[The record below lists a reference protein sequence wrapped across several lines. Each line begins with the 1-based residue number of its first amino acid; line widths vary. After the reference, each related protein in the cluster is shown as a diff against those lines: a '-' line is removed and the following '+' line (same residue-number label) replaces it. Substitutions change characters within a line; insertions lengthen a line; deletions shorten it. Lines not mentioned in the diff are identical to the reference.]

1 MATSGTAPTA
11 SARPASLFAL
21 LLALTLSPAALAQ
34 SVFINEIHY
43 DNVGGDVGEFVE
55 IAGPAGTDLEGW
67 SIVFYNGANGNTD
80 SPAVNISGVTID
92 DEGDGFGAVSFARTG
107 IQNGA
112 PDGLALVNA
121 DGDVV
126 QFLSY
131 EGSFTANNGPAAGL
145 TSEDIGV
152 DEQPAPPAGQSLQLK
167 GAGTTYDDFA
177 WTAPTPESPGDI
189 NDGQTFVGAPMAGGP
204 IVVTTANDEN
214 DQGEPNGLC
223 SLREAVIAAN
233 TNTMVDACLAGTVD
247 GDTITF
253 AAPFDITLTL
263 GEILITDDV
272 EIDGTVDGIDGS
284 GRVSVDGNEASRIF
298 DVDAA
303 SGPGDEQAVGF
314 TALILQ
320 NGDSRSSSSAPDA
333 GGAVDLKMGSEATFT
348 DTDVTGS
355 IAGING
361 GGIHGAGG
369 TTITIT
375 TTDDGASLISGNI
388 AEGDAA
394 GMGGGGVWGAGS
406 TVISGNV
413 TISDNAAT
421 GTQGSGG
428 GVFNFNGTLSIT
440 DATISN
446 NSANRAGGGV
456 EDFGD
461 EDADT
466 DVTLT
471 DVTLMGNFIDVAD
484 PGNGGGLHS
493 GGGEIVV
500 MGGVVTGNTAV
511 EGGGL
516 WTSGTLD
523 LSGTTITNNTGT
535 GDEMGQ
541 GGGGLYNESGTM
553 TVTDATIDGNTAPGT
568 SGSGGGILSP
578 GGTLTV
584 TDSEISN
591 GTAPRAGGGIEIG
604 MGTVTLTNVD
614 FDANS
619 TGSNPGNGGAL
630 HVTFDASVTA
640 TGGTVS
646 GNTAASEGGGFWN
659 SGTGTM
665 TVTETSFSG
674 NTASGNA
681 ADNGGGGLFNNGGT
695 LVLNDVTVGE
705 NVADGTQGSGGGLF
719 NGPGGTLTVNGG
731 TISDNAANRA
741 GGGIEDAGGTV
752 MLTDVV
758 VSNNSIDV
766 AAPGNGGGLH
776 SGGGN
781 VTVNGGSFENNTA
794 TEGGGLWSN
803 ATLVIQSS
811 ESGPALITGNEG
823 TGDDAANGG
832 GGVYAETG
840 ASVTIDSALLFGNS
854 ASGTSGS
861 GGGILVVDGA
871 SVTMTLGAVDG
882 NSANRAGGGIEVAS
896 GGMLSLSQVSVVNN
910 VIETANPG
918 NGGGLHVG
926 GVGQGTVSQSTFSG
940 NSAAEGGGLWNSGF
954 GTLNVNNSTVSGN
967 AATGEGGGVYTVGGG
982 ATTLESV
989 TVAENTAGTNGGGLG
1004 IGVDDVSSVSL
1015 NNTIVGDNTA
1025 AGQGNDCFGSYT
1037 TNGFLLIEDPSNCE
1051 IVGADENTIFG
1062 EDPQL
1067 GPLMDNGGPTLTHA
1081 LLLTSP
1087 AVDAGQSAFAVD
1099 QRDVPRSDDQDD
1111 LGAFER
1117 GDGGALACSTASPLS
1132 FDFDGDGESSPTSG
1146 QGNVGDD
1153 DFDALG
1159 TGDLGEFVGLRN
1171 EGGPGGEPAV
1181 DLSEGCTFVVFDAI
1195 AEEVTYVDGFS
1206 DGQTVVAAGDSLV
1219 IANMGGDRML
1229 PAMTLPDGP
1238 GAFALVTG
1246 PAMVGDGPELFAP
1259 AEGSDPSRVV
1269 AAVVYGRDREV
1280 FGSIQGRSTA
1290 AELAAFREAMAAA
1303 FGGATDAEGG
1313 PDGLAVRAWPNPTS
1327 GAATVSFGLAE
1338 AGDVTVAVYDA
1349 LGRQVAVVADGA
1361 YGPGQHEAA
1370 VPSLPAGV
1378 YAVRVL
1384 SRGEARTARLTVAR

>member
-1 MATSGTAPTA
+1 MDLY
-11 SARPASLFAL
+11 SLPLPPMNPFVTL
-21 LLALTLSPAALAQ
+21 LRRTLAGAALFGLAAGAAP
-34 SVFINEIHY
+34 SAHAAFITVNAFAA
-43 DNVGGDVGEFVE
+43 DGDTDDDSNGDCTLREAVEAANTDTAVDGCAAGSGADDIIFDPGVTNPTIELMNGELL
-55 IAGPAGTDLEGW
+55 ITDDLNIEGQ
-67 SIVFYNGANGNTD
+67 NGAN
-80 SPAVNISGVTID
+80 SRVTID
-92 DEGDGFGAVSFARTG
+92 ANYQSRVIRVGFNTTLDVSNAVIMNGRADLGGGIRYNVGTSGALADVAFMLNRADVSGGALYNGGAVTVTGGEFTSNRALGTTPADGGGAIFNRGTMAVSAGTVFTFNKAIQGLGNGGAIFNQDNRTLSVNSSGGAVSFVRNQAAR
-107 IQNGA
+107 
-112 PDGLALVNA
+112 
-121 DGDVV
+121 
-126 QFLSY
+126 
-131 EGSFTANNGPAAGL
+131 
-145 TSEDIGV
+145 
-152 DEQPAPPAGQSLQLK
+152 
-167 GAGTTYDDFA
+167 
-177 WTAPTPESPGDI
+177 
-189 NDGQTFVGAPMAGGP
+189 
-204 IVVTTANDEN
+204 
-214 DQGEPNGLC
+214 
-223 SLREAVIAAN
+223 
-233 TNTMVDACLAGTVD
+233 
-247 GDTITF
+247 
-253 AAPFDITLTL
+253 
-263 GEILITDDV
+263 
-272 EIDGTVDGIDGS
+272 
-284 GRVSVDGNEASRIF
+284 
-298 DVDAA
+298 
-303 SGPGDEQAVGF
+303 
-314 TALILQ
+314 
-320 NGDSRSSSSAPDA
+320 A
-333 GGAVDLKMGSEATFT
+333 GGAIESGGDLTLEGVTFQLNRAEINGGGLHMSGDATTVSTGGTVVNNRALKEGGGYWNSADGTLTVNGTDFFGNVASGEDGDQGGGGIFSDGG
-348 DTDVTGS
+348 DTDVT
-355 IAGING
+355 NG
-361 GGIHGAGG
+361 TFLRNKA
-369 TTITIT
+369 
-375 TTDDGASLISGNI
+375 D
-388 AEGDAA
+388 
-394 GMGGGGVWGAGS
+394 AGS
-406 TVISGNV
+406 
-413 TISDNAAT
+413 
-421 GTQGSGG
+421 GSGG
-428 GVFNFNGTLSIT
+428 GIQTINGAALTVT
-440 DATISN
+440 GTTFTGNQAR
-446 NSANRAGGGV
+446 RAGGGV
-456 EDFGD
+456 E
-461 EDADT
+461 
-466 DVTLT
+466 
-471 DVTLMGNFIDVAD
+471 VA
-484 PGNGGGLHS
+484 GGS
-493 GGGEIVV
+493 
-500 MGGVVTGNTAV
+500 AV
-511 EGGGL
+511 
-516 WTSGTLD
+516 
-523 LSGTTITNNTGT
+523 ITNA
-535 GDEMGQ
+535 
-541 GGGGLYNESGTM
+541 LF
-553 TVTDATIDGNTAPGT
+553 DGNTVRR
-568 SGSGGGILSP
+568 S
-578 GGTLTV
+578 
-584 TDSEISN
+584 
-591 GTAPRAGGGIEIG
+591 
-604 MGTVTLTNVD
+604 
-614 FDANS
+614 
-619 TGSNPGNGGAL
+619 
-630 HVTFDASVTA
+630 
-640 TGGTVS
+640 
-646 GNTAASEGGGFWN
+646 
-659 SGTGTM
+659 
-665 TVTETSFSG
+665 
-674 NTASGNA
+674 
-681 ADNGGGGLFNNGGT
+681 
-695 LVLNDVTVGE
+695 
-705 NVADGTQGSGGGLF
+705 
-719 NGPGGTLTVNGG
+719 
-731 TISDNAANRA
+731 
-741 GGGIEDAGGTV
+741 
-752 MLTDVV
+752 
-758 VSNNSIDV
+758 
-766 AAPGNGGGLH
+766 
-776 SGGGN
+776 
-781 VTVNGGSFENNTA
+781 
-794 TEGGGLWSN
+794 
-803 ATLVIQSS
+803 
-811 ESGPALITGNEG
+811 
-823 TGDDAANGG
+823 
-832 GGVYAETG
+832 
-840 ASVTIDSALLFGNS
+840 
-854 ASGTSGS
+854 
-861 GGGILVVDGA
+861 
-871 SVTMTLGAVDG
+871 
-882 NSANRAGGGIEVAS
+882 
-896 GGMLSLSQVSVVNN
+896 
-910 VIETANPG
+910 PG